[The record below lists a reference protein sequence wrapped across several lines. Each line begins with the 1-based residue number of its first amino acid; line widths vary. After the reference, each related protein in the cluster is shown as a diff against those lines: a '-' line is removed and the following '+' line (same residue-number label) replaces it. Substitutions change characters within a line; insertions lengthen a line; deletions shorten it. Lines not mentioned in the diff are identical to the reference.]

1 MVLQKNAERAY
12 FIFLYAFAAL
22 LPTFFFI
29 APILIVLIGLSWL
42 ALIHKQSFNNIK
54 NAPKIVWVFIIFYVL
69 HVLSYFISEN
79 KQQASFE
86 LEQKL
91 GFLLLPIF
99 VGSGPVID
107 NKRLSNLFIFY
118 IFGISA
124 VAITCFTN
132 AGIIWY
138 KSHTYN
144 QFFYHQ
150 LVHIFSAN
158 AIYNSVYTLFSLSL
172 LMLYNWPGSGIFKNK
187 ILYTLLFIIQI
198 IFLLLLSSK
207 TVILLFA
214 LILVP
219 LYIMKINKQHKITWV
234 QLTPFAFITFLLA
247 LVLFTNNPIKT
258 RYKQITKY
266 NQTSYWIPEKENQQ
280 QQFNHLT
287 IRLFLWKIAIEN
299 IIENKLYL
307 YGSGSGDVQ
316 DLQKKKIL
324 IYEKRF
330 DPDRNTNQLCDLN
343 IHNQILQTF
352 FMLGFVGLLI
362 VIYILITPFFWTS
375 NDGIKNIIIVFN
387 LSYIFLAMQE
397 SVFQTQAGVIYY
409 LFMYFIFYNYCSNNV
424 KKEVVY

>member
-1 MVLQKNAERAY
+1 
-12 FIFLYAFAAL
+12 
-22 LPTFFFI
+22 
-29 APILIVLIGLSWL
+29 
-42 ALIHKQSFNNIK
+42 
-54 NAPKIVWVFIIFYVL
+54 
-69 HVLSYFISEN
+69 
-79 KQQASFE
+79 
-86 LEQKL
+86 
-91 GFLLLPIF
+91 
-99 VGSGPVID
+99 
-107 NKRLSNLFIFY
+107 
-118 IFGISA
+118 
-124 VAITCFTN
+124 
-132 AGIIWY
+132 
-138 KSHTYN
+138 
-144 QFFYHQ
+144 
-150 LVHIFSAN
+150 
-158 AIYNSVYTLFSLSL
+158 
-172 LMLYNWPGSGIFKNK
+172 
-187 ILYTLLFIIQI
+187 
-198 IFLLLLSSK
+198 
-207 TVILLFA
+207 
-214 LILVP
+214 
-219 LYIMKINKQHKITWV
+219 
-234 QLTPFAFITFLLA
+234 

-362 VIYILITPFFWTS
+362 VIYILITPFFWTC